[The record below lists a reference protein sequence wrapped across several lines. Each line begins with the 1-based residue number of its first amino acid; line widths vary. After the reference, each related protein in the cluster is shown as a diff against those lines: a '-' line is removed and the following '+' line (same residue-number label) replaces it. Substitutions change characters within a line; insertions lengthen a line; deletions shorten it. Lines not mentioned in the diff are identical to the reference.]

1 MKAEIIYRC
10 NNKYE
15 KKKYCKT
22 GHFTESEIQY
32 KFLLAYNEYI
42 GDRECVIRGAEKM
55 CRVLSDTTAMTQ
67 KLKQKTEIRDEK
79 AELYRVLL
87 SRETEASPKTFRQRK
102 KKLNDD
108 YSAAVKEV
116 EAITQ
121 KISEIDNRRIKLM
134 SYINDLREKTLILE
148 QWDTSLWITMIKH
161 CVVHRDDSITFV
173 FRDGEEITI

>member
-1 MKAEIIYRC
+1 MKKPSC
-10 NNKYE
+10 
-15 KKKYCKT
+15 
-22 GHFTESEIQY
+22 
-32 KFLLAYNEYI
+32 I
-42 GDRECVIRGAEKM
+42 GSCCLG
-55 CRVLSDTTAMTQ
+55 
-67 KLKQKTEIRDEK
+67 KQRHLRKHSGSI
-79 AELYRVLL
+79 
-87 SRETEASPKTFRQRK
+87 K

-116 EAITQ
+116 EAITP
-121 KISEIDNRRIKLM
+121 KISEINNRRIKLM